1 MYFIVGFSVAAIV
14 AFFILYLSES
24 LTEKKEQRMQRKEYE
39 ANHNKKILIEF
50 VQKIEENYSGYDTT
64 DKCWFVYLTN
74 EELEKS
80 IDYFLEDKE
89 YDK

>member
-1 MYFIVGFSVAAIV
+1 MYFIIGFSVVSIA
-14 AFFILYLSES
+14 AFFILYLLES
-24 LTEKKEQRMQRKEYE
+24 LVERKEQRMQRKEYE
-39 ANHNKKILIEF
+39 AKHNKKILTEF
-50 VQKIEENYSGYDTT
+50 VQKIEENYSGYEIQN
-64 DKCWFVYLTN
+64 KCWFVYLTN